1 LSCYNKSPKEKQIKQ
16 ANAGKEEIMK
26 VKDLIC
32 TIPMETEISIYVYG
46 NALRFR
52 GTVETYYEELKYIE
66 VNETLE
72 MKVTRIK
79 AIDYNEITINI
90 E

>member
-1 LSCYNKSPKEKQIKQ
+1 
-16 ANAGKEEIMK
+16 MK

-32 TIPMETEISIYVYG
+32 TIPTNTEISIYVYG
-46 NALRFR
+46 NVLRFR
-52 GTVETYYEELKYIE
+52 GTVETYYKELKYIE

-79 AIDYNEITINI
+79 AIDIDEIKINI